1 VSFALQFRVFAA
13 DACVESNGGE
23 LGVVRER
30 DQFEMVLTDFDHFVL
45 EQDRCVQDQTA
56 KGASVLRFFIILVLR

>member
-45 EQDRCVQDQTA
+45 EQDRCV
-56 KGASVLRFFIILVLR
+56 